1 MGRASSAKK
10 VARVAKVGGKS
21 AQPRRNIG
29 FPLVIVVLL
38 AGGILAVW
46 AARSS
51 VSNNANVFPAA
62 NKDHIHMAYAVNDCG
77 KWLAPIPT
85 FESSFGIHTHGD
97 GVLHIHPY
105 LASASGKNAT
115 FSVFENGAGMSSS
128 PSGLRYTG
136 VNVKGDCNGKAAV
149 LRVAEWNKVVDKN
162 DKAISPSTKPDRIY
176 TKDFGKIHLNHNGGA
191 LTFFYGSPTATI
203 PMPPSIPAMISALG
217 GNEGGTT
224 PTTVTGTTVPGT
236 TLKGSATTVAPSAT
250 TATTAAPPTT
260 AAAN

>member
-1 MGRASSAKK
+1 M
-10 VARVAKVGGKS
+10 
-21 AQPRRNIG
+21 
-29 FPLVIVVLL
+29 VLL

-51 VSNNANVFPAA
+51 VSSNANVFPAA
-62 NKDHIHMAYAVNDCG
+62 NKDHIHMAYAINDCG

-162 DKAISPSTKPDRIY
+162 DKPISSSTKPDRIY
-176 TKDFGKIHLNHNGGA
+176 TKDFGKIRLNHNGGA

-203 PMPPSIPAMISALG
+203 PMPPSIPAMIIGPRRQRERHHAHHRHRHHGPGHHPQGQRHHGGPLG
-217 GNEGGTT
+217 HHGDHCG
-224 PTTVTGTTVPGT
+224 
-236 TLKGSATTVAPSAT
+236 APDHGRGQLT
-250 TATTAAPPTT
+250 RR
-260 AAAN
+260 